1 MLLFSDKEFLIS
13 SRQSNQGGHSEL
25 WQKLNFINIEG
36 NPITCTNLR
45 DLLSLSV
52 TIQFVEIEFINCW
65 YSTTIS
71 TVLTNSSVIP

>member
-71 TVLTNSSVIP
+71 TVLTNSTVIP